1 MKNFFNNKKFKHGS
15 VATVLTIF
23 FIVLIVAVNF
33 VATALSERF
42 PLKID
47 VTDLGLYSFE
57 EQTKEYLKDLDK
69 DVKVTLISSTGDT
82 IQLDDYYQS
91 MYYQYYGVDFNA
103 ALNTAGAA
111 LESFV
116 SQSGR
121 ISYSVVDIDED
132 PAFVSQFQTK
142 HPSETLQNGQ
152 VLVECGDNLQIVSYV
167 DMIYIDTENTTSTGA
182 ARVAL
187 KTEKM
192 MLSAIMAVTADDVVS
207 VMFTTGHNETTTTKL
222 QSLLNENTYEVGT
235 INLGTQEIEED
246 VDVIVINSP
255 LADFT
260 LEEIKKLDTFL
271 ENGGKNGKNVVFFG
285 SATQGDIPMLKS
297 FLNDWGIVVHD
308 GAVVETDKNRIY
320 DQYGYSYYLDYTEE
334 DINSKYINRTTRIIT
349 GYAVALSTAFEAED
363 ARETMV
369 LLTVPET
376 ASLYPLDMTQE
387 EALKWTPETAEQKG
401 PFSAA
406 ILGTKRRFENNQ
418 PLESHVVAFSSAYIV
433 SDTYLSYS
441 AFDNSNYILDIFA
454 KITGH
459 EQSLDILSK
468 EITIIQTGM
477 TSSETMAYMIA
488 FVVVLPLLL
497 VAGGLVMWLLRRNK

>member
-47 VTDLGLYSFE
+47 VTDLGLYSFG
-57 EQTKEYLKDLDK
+57 EQTKEYLSELDK
-69 DVKVTLISSTGDT
+69 DVKVTLISATGDS
-82 IQLDDYYQS
+82 IQLDDYNQS
-91 MYYQYYGVDFNA
+91 MLYQYYGVDFNA
-103 ALNTAGAA
+103 SLKTAGAA
-111 LESFV
+111 LESFI

-132 PAFVSQFQTK
+132 PAFVSQFQAK

-152 VLVECGDNLQIVSYV
+152 ILVECGDNLQIVSYV
-167 DMIYIDTENTTSTGA
+167 DMVYVDTQNTTSTGA

-235 INLGTQEIEED
+235 INLGTQEIDED

-255 LADFT
+255 LADFS
-260 LEEIKKLDTFL
+260 LDEIKKLDSFL
-271 ENGGKNGKNVVFFG
+271 ENGGKYDKNVMFFG
-285 SATQGDIPMLKS
+285 SATQGDLPMLKS
-297 FLNDWGIVVHD
+297 FLNDWGIVVSD
-308 GAVVETDKNRIY
+308 GAVIETDKNRMY
-320 DQYGYSYYLDYTEE
+320 DQLGYSYYLDYTDA
-334 DINSKYINRTTRIIT
+334 DINEKYKNRSTRVVT

-363 ARETMV
+363 ARETKV

-376 ASLYPLDMTQE
+376 ASLYPLNMTEE

-406 ILGTKRRFENNQ
+406 ILGTKRRFENNE
-418 PLESHVVAFSSAYIV
+418 PLESHVVAFSSAYLV
-433 SDTYLSYS
+433 SDSYLSMS
-441 AFDNSNYILDIFA
+441 SFDNSNYILDVFA

-468 EITIIQTGM
+468 EITLINTGM
-477 TSSETMAYMIA
+477 TASQTMAYMIA